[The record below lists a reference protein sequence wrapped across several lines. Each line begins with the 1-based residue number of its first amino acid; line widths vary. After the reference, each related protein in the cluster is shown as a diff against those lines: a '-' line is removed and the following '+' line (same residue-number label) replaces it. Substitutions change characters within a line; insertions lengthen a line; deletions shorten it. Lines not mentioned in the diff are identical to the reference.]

1 MLLCGKRKG
10 LIMSQYYIIHD
21 FDQRLKEKYGS
32 KNVPESELKMW
43 NERGFGIHYTPNTF
57 EGNRCAANLKH
68 INYWIADIDDG
79 TKEEQMSKIH
89 RLPIF
94 PSKIVETKRGYHCY
108 WLAKD
113 ATPENY
119 RKIEEGIIKLLG
131 ADPQCKDV
139 CHTLRAPGYF
149 HLKDPK
155 NPFYVHT
162 VFDNCYLGWTEKQM
176 LMAFVR
182 PDRNKPRYIGPPP
195 SVDVAELIDPAN
207 WEKFYHVSRIG
218 PGNRNAEL
226 ARITMWLRDAGCDL
240 YNATRTI
247 EQINASLKESL
258 PQREINT
265 MLNYHFKRKGV

>member
-1 MLLCGKRKG
+1 ML
-10 LIMSQYYIIHD
+10 QYYIIHD
-21 FDQRLKEKYGS
+21 FDPGLKAKYGS

-43 NERGFGIHYTPNTF
+43 NERGFGIHYTPNDF
-57 EGNRCAANLKH
+57 DGNRCAANLKH
-68 INYWIADIDDG
+68 INFWIADIDDG
-79 TKEEQMSKIH
+79 TKDEQMSKIR

-94 PSKIVETKRGYHCY
+94 PSRIVETKRGYHCY

-182 PDRNKPRYIGPPP
+182 PERNKRQYVGPPP
-195 SVDVAELIDPAN
+195 SADVAELIDPVN
-207 WEKFYHVSRIG
+207 WERFYHVSRIG

-226 ARITMWLRDAGCDL
+226 ARITMWLRDAGCDF
-240 YNATRTI
+240 YNATKTI

-258 PQREINT
+258 PQREISN
-265 MLNYHFKRKGV
+265 MLNYHYKRKGV

>member
-1 MLLCGKRKG
+1 MVVGKKG
-10 LIMSQYYIIHD
+10 KNMSPYYIIHD

-32 KNVPESELKMW
+32 KNVPEDELKMW
-43 NERGFGIHYTPNTF
+43 NERGFGIHFTPNSF
-57 EGNRCAANLKH
+57 DGRRCADNLVK
-68 INYWIADIDDG
+68 INFWIADIDEG
-79 TKEEQMSKIH
+79 SKEEQMSKIH

-94 PSKIVETKRGYHCY
+94 PSRIVETKRGYHCY

-113 ATPENY
+113 ATKENY
-119 RKIEEGIIKLLG
+119 KKIEEGIIRLLG

-162 VFDNCYLGWTEKQM
+162 VFDNCYFGWTEKQM
-176 LMAFVR
+176 LVAFVR
-182 PDRNKPRYIGPPP
+182 PQRSKQRYIGPPP
-195 SVDVAELIDPAN
+195 SANVADLVDPAN

-240 YNATRTI
+240 YNATKTI
-247 EQINASLKESL
+247 EQINASLSESL
-258 PQREINT
+258 PQREIET
-265 MLNYHFKRKGV
+265 MLNYHFRRKGA